1 MKTKKF
7 LTTAIF
13 YAAVILTG
21 CGTRDEFDTP
31 GAKDALS
38 MDEATKIAWEDAKV
52 SESELENLHARLND
66 GAEYTVTFT
75 TDQKSYEYCI
85 AASDGMI
92 LEKNVNQLTSDTPSP
107 TVGEKQISPIPSS
120 TAPAQTAEISQ
131 EEALAIAK
139 KDAGVSD
146 KEIFNL
152 EVKLDKEDGIRVYEI
167 EFDTTEMEY
176 EYDIAVSDG
185 KIVNR
190 KSEQQDNLPPKATVT
205 PKPATTTPK
214 PTAPAQTAEISQEKA
229 LAIAKK
235 DAGVSNKEIFNLEVK
250 LDKEDGIRVYEIEFD
265 TTEMEYEY
273 DIAVSDGK
281 IVNRK
286 SEQQDNL
293 PPKATVTPK
302 PATTTPKPTAPT
314 QTAEISQEEALAI
327 AKKNAGVSNKEIFN
341 LEIKL
346 DKEDGIRVYE
356 IEFDTTEME
365 YEYDI
370 AVSDGRI
377 INRQAEA
384 KDHISANAPVAST
397 SKPSTEITQDT
408 ALSSAAKDAGIS
420 ESEIFNLKIK
430 LDYDDGIHV
439 YEIEFDAGIYEYQYK
454 IAALDGTILE
464 KEMEESDDLLSSGG
478 KNQGAADKITR
489 EDALAIARADAGI
502 LDGELLDLEIEL
514 DDDDGIRYYN
524 IEFCCDG
531 CEYEYEIGTLDGKIW
546 KIEHD
551 DCDHSWHHFDNS
563 YHGHNHH

>member
-1 MKTKKF
+1 MRTKKI
-7 LTTAIF
+7 LTIAIF

-21 CGTRDEFDTP
+21 CGTKDEFDTP
-31 GAKDALS
+31 GTKDALS
-38 MDEATKIAWEDAKV
+38 MDEATKIAREDAKV

-66 GAEYTVTFT
+66 EAEYTVTFT

-92 LEKNVNQLTSDTPSP
+92 LEKNVKKLTPNTPSP
-107 TVGEKQISPIPSS
+107 TVGEEQISPSP

-131 EEALAIAK
+131 EDALAIAK

-167 EFDTTEMEY
+167 EFDTTKMEY
-176 EYDIAVSDG
+176 EYDIAISDG

-190 KSEQQDNLPPKATVT
+190 KTEQKDNLPPKPTVT
-205 PKPATTTPK
+205 SKPATATPK
-214 PTAPAQTAEISQEKA
+214 PTVPAQTAEISQEDA

-235 DAGVSNKEIFNLEVK
+235 DAGVSDKEIFNLEVK

-265 TTEMEYEY
+265 TTKMEYEY
-273 DIAVSDGK
+273 DIAISDGK

-286 SEQQDNL
+286 TEQKDNL
-293 PPKATVTPK
+293 PPKPTVTSK
-302 PATTTPKPTAPT
+302 PATATPKPTVPA
-314 QTAEISQEEALAI
+314 QTAEISQEDALAI
-327 AKKNAGVSNKEIFN
+327 AKKDAGVSDKEIFN
-341 LEIKL
+341 LEVKL
-346 DKEDGIRVYE
+346 DKEDGIRIYE

-377 INRQAEA
+377 INRKTEA
-384 KDHISANAPVAST
+384 REHISANAPVTST
-397 SKPSTEITQDT
+397 SIPSTEITQDT
-408 ALSSAAKDAGIS
+408 ALSLAAKDAGIS

-430 LDYDDGIHV
+430 FDDDDGIHV
-439 YEIEFDAGIYEYQYK
+439 YKIEFDAGIYEYEYK

-464 KEMEESDDLLSSGG
+464 KEMEESDELLSLD
-478 KNQGAADKITR
+478 KNQGAENEITR
-489 EDALAIARADAGI
+489 EDALVIAKKDAGI
-502 LDGELLDLEIEL
+502 LDGELFDLEIKL
-514 DDDDGIRYYN
+514 DDDDGIWYYD
-524 IEFCCDG
+524 IEFCCNG

-546 KIEHD
+546 KREHD
-551 DCDHSWHHFDNS
+551 NCDHSWHHFDNS
-563 YHGHNHH
+563 HH

>member
-1 MKTKKF
+1 MKTKKL

-13 YAAVILTG
+13 YAAIILTG
-21 CGTRDEFDTP
+21 CGTKDEFDTP

-107 TVGEKQISPIPSS
+107 TVAEEQISPTPSS
-120 TAPAQTAEISQ
+120 TAPTQTAEISQ

-185 KIVNR
+185 
-190 KSEQQDNLPPKATVT
+190 
-205 PKPATTTPK
+205 
-214 PTAPAQTAEISQEKA
+214 
-229 LAIAKK
+229 
-235 DAGVSNKEIFNLEVK
+235 
-250 LDKEDGIRVYEIEFD
+250 
-265 TTEMEYEY
+265 
-273 DIAVSDGK
+273 
-281 IVNRK
+281 
-286 SEQQDNL
+286 
-293 PPKATVTPK
+293 
-302 PATTTPKPTAPT
+302 
-314 QTAEISQEEALAI
+314 
-327 AKKNAGVSNKEIFN
+327 
-341 LEIKL
+341 
-346 DKEDGIRVYE
+346 
-356 IEFDTTEME
+356 
-365 YEYDI
+365 
-370 AVSDGRI
+370 RI
-377 INRQAEA
+377 INREAEV

-408 ALSSAAKDAGIS
+408 ALSFAAKDAGIS

-514 DDDDGIRYYN
+514 DDDDGIWYYN

-563 YHGHNHH
+563 HHGHDHH